1 MKNSVLLA
9 AIAGVSVTAWSPSAF
24 ANDPFD
30 LYVKNIDHQPV
41 TITLSNENNNCF
53 ETDAKQLGE
62 VFENVA
68 PGKQVL
74 IHAWK
79 KSGHGCNGV
88 QGEFELVFNPGV
100 GVKTTQ
106 HFDYDSDGGLELTNG
121 PGHPNPYPGKF
132 TDNGNHR
139 YTYTTFE
146 NPVVTVVGAP
156 LGSWKLICE
165 QICNRNITN
174 QITKE
179 HNTTHTLSEETTRSI
194 TASLESGL
202 EFKDVGGIK
211 GKIETAEEHKVGRQ
225 MAEEFRNG
233 ETQIDA
239 SNYVFTPE
247 QMKAF
252 NIFAIWQWIA
262 TTQLSDGQQIMIGS
276 NKFSCTSDARAP
288 DYFPGSKDDIGACTG
303 ALKHN

>member
-9 AIAGVSVTAWSPSAF
+9 AIAGVSITAWSPNAF
-24 ANDPFD
+24 ADAFD

-41 TITLSNENNNCF
+41 TVTLSGENNNCF

-79 KSGHGCNGV
+79 KGGHGCNGV
-88 QGEFELVFNPGV
+88 QGEFELVFNPGA

-106 HFDYDSDGGLELTNG
+106 HFDYDSDGNLELTNG
-121 PGHPNPYPGKF
+121 PGHENPYPGKF

-146 NPVVTVVGAP
+146 IPVVTAVGAP
-156 LGSWKLICE
+156 IGSWKLICE
-165 QICNRNITN
+165 QLCNQSASH
-174 QITKE
+174 QIVKE
-179 HNTTHTLSEETTRSI
+179 HDTRRTFSDATTRSI

-202 EFKDVGGIK
+202 EIKDVGGIK
-211 GKIETAEEHKVGRQ
+211 GKIETAEAHTVGRE
-225 MAEEFRNG
+225 MAEEFRNS
-233 ETQIDA
+233 ETQIDTN
-239 SNYVFTPE
+239 NYVVTLE

-252 NIFAIWQWIA
+252 NVFAIWQWIA
-262 TTQLSDGQQIMIGS
+262 TTHLSDSTQILIGS
-276 NKFSCTSDARAP
+276 NKFTCTSDGREPA
-288 DYFPGSKDDIGACTG
+288 YLPGSKDDIGACTG